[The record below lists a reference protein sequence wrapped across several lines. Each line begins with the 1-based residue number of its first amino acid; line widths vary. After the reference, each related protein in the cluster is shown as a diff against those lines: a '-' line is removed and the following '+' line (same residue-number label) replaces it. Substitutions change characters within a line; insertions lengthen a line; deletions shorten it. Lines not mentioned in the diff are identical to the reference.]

1 MKSLI
6 TMKWDGVKPEQYD
19 QIRQQVDWEGNIPKG
34 AVLHVAG
41 FNNNVFQV
49 SDIWESEED
58 FNTFVQTRLMPTITD
73 LGIKGEPEVEVFPVH
88 AIFVPEPKKLN

>member
-58 FNTFVQTRLMPTITD
+58 FNTFVQTRLMPTIND
-73 LGIKGEPEVEVFPVH
+73 LGIKGEPKVEVFPVH